1 MLSSWLTIDRQAIAH
16 NLQAFRK
23 LLKPQTKLF
32 GVVKSNAYGHGL
44 GILSAVEPLVDG
56 LAVVNVAEGL
66 EIRKLGFK
74 KRVLV
79 LGPFFDH
86 EELLEAQKNNWEL
99 EITKQE
105 DITHSQFALPSSLL
119 PELKVHIKVNTGLNR
134 LGFSS
139 SEIDNVCSQLQKI
152 PNVRIQGIFSHLS
165 DAENPASLQTKE
177 QMHIFNQTIQNLPPE
192 LQNIEKHI
200 AASSATLLFPGSHF
214 DLVRIG
220 ISMYGLWP
228 SQETHDAWHAMQPP
242 SSSSTPPSSSS
253 SNLEFRTLRF
263 HSGQA
268 LNLELFP
275 ALTYQTKIMC
285 IQNVPAGSLVGYGG
299 SYRTRLPSRIAT
311 IPVGY
316 YEGLPRSLSNKGKV
330 VTCDKEAPLVGRIC
344 MNMAMIDITDIP
356 EATVNSDVTL
366 IGKGISADKQA
377 ELAGT
382 ISYELLS
389 RIPEHIPRIYS

>member
-79 LGPFFDH
+79 LGPFFSH
-86 EELLEAQKNNWEL
+86 EELLEAQKNNL
-99 EITKQE
+99 EIEIVKQE
-105 DITHSQFALPSSLL
+105 DLTYLRFALPSNLL
-119 PELKVHIKVNTGLNR
+119 PPLKVHIKVNTGLNR
-134 LGFSS
+134 LGFLPQDLST
-139 SEIDNVCSQLQKI
+139 ILPQLQNN
-152 PNVRIQGIFSHLS
+152 PNIVTQGIFSHLS

-177 QMHIFNQTIQNLPPE
+177 QLQSFTEAINSFPE
-192 LQNIEKHI
+192 SAKNIEKHI
-200 AASSATLLFPGSHF
+200 AASSATLLFPNSHF

-299 SYRTRLPSRIAT
+299 SYRTRRPSRIAT

-344 MNMAMIDITDIP
+344 MNMSMIDITDIP

>member
-66 EIRKLGFK
+66 EIRKRGFK

-79 LGPFFDH
+79 LGPFFSH
-86 EELLEAQKNNWEL
+86 EELLEAQKNNL
-99 EITKQE
+99 EIEIVKQE
-105 DITHSQFALPSSLL
+105 DLTYLRFALPSNLL
-119 PELKVHIKVNTGLNR
+119 PPLKVHIKVNTGLNR
-134 LGFSS
+134 LGFLPQDLST
-139 SEIDNVCSQLQKI
+139 ILPQLQNN
-152 PNVRIQGIFSHLS
+152 PNIVTQGIFSHLS

-177 QMHIFNQTIQNLPPE
+177 QLQSFTEAINSFPE
-192 LQNIEKHI
+192 SAKNIEKHI
-200 AASSATLLFPGSHF
+200 AASSATLLFPNSHF

>member
-228 SQETHDAWHAMQPP
+228 SQETHDAWHAMQAST
-242 SSSSTPPSSSS
+242 SSSSPS
-253 SNLEFRTLRF
+253 SNLEFRT
-263 HSGQA
+263 

-299 SYRTRLPSRIAT
+299 SYRTRRPSRIAT

-344 MNMAMIDITDIP
+344 MNMSMIDITDIP

>member
-228 SQETHDAWHAMQPP
+228 SQETHDAWHAMQAST
-242 SSSSTPPSSSS
+242 SSSSPS
-253 SNLEFRTLRF
+253 SNLEFRT
-263 HSGQA
+263 

-299 SYRTRLPSRIAT
+299 SYRTRRPSRIGWLLRGST
-311 IPVGY
+311 PQSQQQ
-316 YEGLPRSLSNKGKV
+316 RKG
-330 VTCDKEAPLVGRIC
+330 CDL
-344 MNMAMIDITDIP
+344 
-356 EATVNSDVTL
+356 
-366 IGKGISADKQA
+366 
-377 ELAGT
+377 
-382 ISYELLS
+382 
-389 RIPEHIPRIYS
+389 